1 VATGHSLS
9 RNTAWSI
16 IDVDIRSPEATR
28 PALAAVET
36 LLSDTPAVPIVLSGS
51 GNGSRHL
58 WFACPVDAL
67 PPKANI
73 TSCRLQGLAHP
84 GYRHG
89 FRSRSLRALGE
100 IVRRGE
106 LISIGRASVLTRLVQ
121 AKRSELVTLVSAIAE
136 VEGMT
141 RADIREYLGLP
152 LSPGDVVIR

>member
-1 VATGHSLS
+1 MPVPQPTPEQACGATNRQGKPCKNWPAHRSTGVKRRCRFHGGHS
-9 RNTAWSI
+9 
-16 IDVDIRSPEATR
+16 
-28 PALAAVET
+28 
-36 LLSDTPAVPIVLSGS
+36 
-51 GNGSRHL
+51 
-58 WFACPVDAL
+58 
-67 PPKANI
+67 
-73 TSCRLQGLAHP
+73 LQGLAHP

-121 AKRSELVTLVSAIAE
+121 AKRSELVTLASAIAD

-141 RADIREYLGLP
+141 RAEIREYLGLP